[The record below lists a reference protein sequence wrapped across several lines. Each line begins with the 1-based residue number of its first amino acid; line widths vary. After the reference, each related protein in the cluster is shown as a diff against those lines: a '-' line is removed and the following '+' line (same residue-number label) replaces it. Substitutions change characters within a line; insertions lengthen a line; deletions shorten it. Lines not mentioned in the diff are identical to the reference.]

1 MMTEF
6 LRVIIWNPGAV
17 VAETEQNRLNRAR
30 RALELMFAV
39 PGRDGNPEFAADS
52 LPALLAS
59 LMAAAGEERTADY
72 ANHLYRRFG
81 DGSLESRL
89 SAQLFDVF
97 IANRILPAELEKEE
111 RSPNCRFLLEAA
123 RDLWIGISA
132 AVARAAAAR
141 GRIFPAALDFL
152 AALPVLK
159 GRKEFQLRQLAAMI
173 LAADRFRQARMFR
186 YFRGEFREVV
196 FDSVKPVGRFFG
208 FPSVRLQF
216 KDHFHKFALGESN
229 LPLLVYSLPGYGKTS
244 MVLSYAYA
252 EPELVIILPDP
263 VTLERGWDELIA
275 PLAARPDHRF
285 VLFFDD
291 IDPRETDWFSFRTNV
306 GGALSLP
313 QNIMP
318 VLSANYEFP
327 ANILSRGRRI
337 SFPVFDE
344 LRCCEMVED
353 FLATFG
359 VRHHHRNLISQIAA
373 DYTEEFGQ
381 KKFTELSPRSLIRY
395 LSAYE
400 HDQNKRRTIIELASG
415 PMVTRPDAQLFY
427 EFNIDLMRSLYGEE
441 YIKRLLKQR
450 LDDLSH
456 G

>member
-1 MMTEF
+1 MPCRRCWPPSWPPPEK
-6 LRVIIWNPGAV
+6 N
-17 VAETEQNRLNRAR
+17 AR
-30 RALELMFAV
+30 PITRI
-39 PGRDGNPEFAADS
+39 
-52 LPALLAS
+52 
-59 LMAAAGEERTADY
+59 TW
-72 ANHLYRRFG
+72 YRRFG

-111 RSPNCRFLLEAA
+111 WSPNCRFLLEAA

-186 YFRGEFREVV
+186 YFKGEFREVV

-263 VTLERGWDELIA
+263 VTLERGWDELVA

-306 GGALSLP
+306 GGAFSLP

-318 VLSANYEFP
+318 SCRP
-327 ANILSRGRRI
+327 TT
-337 SFPVFDE
+337 SFRPTSC
-344 LRCCEMVED
+344 R
-353 FLATFG
+353 A
-359 VRHHHRNLISQIAA
+359 AA
-373 DYTEEFGQ
+373 D
-381 KKFTELSPRSLIRY
+381 
-395 LSAYE
+395 
-400 HDQNKRRTIIELASG
+400 
-415 PMVTRPDAQLFY
+415 QLPGF
-427 EFNIDLMRSLYGEE
+427 R
-441 YIKRLLKQR
+441 
-450 LDDLSH
+450 
-456 G
+456 

>member
-1 MMTEF
+1 MADT
-6 LRVIIWNPGAV
+6 V
-17 VAETEQNRLNRAR
+17 QNRLIRAR
-30 RALELMFAV
+30 RALEFLFAA
-39 PGRDGNPEFAADS
+39 PGRNGEPEYAAGS
-52 LPALLAS
+52 LPELLDV
-59 LMAAAGEERTADY
+59 LFRPEESVIH
-72 ANHLYRRFG
+72 ANLLYRRFG
-81 DGSLESRL
+81 NTPLESRL
-89 SAQLFDVF
+89 ASLLFDFF
-97 IANRILPAELEKEE
+97 IENRILPEELEKGEW
-111 RSPNCRFLLEAA
+111 SASCRFLLEAA
-123 RDLWIGISA
+123 FDLWNGIGTA
-132 AVARAAAAR
+132 TRRLAKQTE
-141 GRIFPAALDFL
+141 RIFPAALDYLSALPAPKGQTESQLKSL
-152 AALPVLK
+152 AAV
-159 GRKEFQLRQLAAMI
+159 I
-173 LAADRFRQARMFR
+173 LAADRFRKSRTFR
-186 YFRGEFREVV
+186 YFNGKFIDVR
-196 FDSVKPVGRFFG
+196 FDSIKPLDRFFG
-208 FPSVRLQF
+208 FPSVRSQF
-216 KDHFHKFALGESN
+216 LDHFRKFADGTSN
-229 LPLLVYSLPGYGKTS
+229 LPLLVNSLPGHGKTS
-244 MVLSYAYA
+244 MILSYAYA

-263 VTLERGWDELIA
+263 VTLETGWNELIS

-291 IDPRETDWFSFRTNV
+291 IDPAATNWFHFRTNV
-306 GGALSLP
+306 GGAFSLP
-313 QNIMP
+313 ENVMP

-337 SFPVFDE
+337 TFPVFDE

-359 VRHHHRNLISQIAA
+359 VRHYHRNLISQIAA

-400 HDQNKRRTIIELASG
+400 HDRNKRRTIVELASG

-441 YIKRLLKQR
+441 HIKKLLKER